1 MTASYR
7 LKGCYVPGADVNDQ
21 ALAAIELSA
30 IAVQVQ
36 LRSM

>member
-1 MTASYR
+1 MSCFSEYV
-7 LKGCYVPGADVNDQ
+7 CFVPGADINDQ